1 MARLPIPGSDSG
13 QWGTILN
20 DFLSQSHTADGK
32 LKTDSVTA
40 AQLASGSVVNSAI
53 ANGAVT
59 TAKIADGT
67 IASTKLDAS
76 AQASLVKADTAL
88 QPGGLALVA
97 TSGAYSDLS
106 GQPTLGT
113 AASTNSTDYAP
124 ALGLDENYVTDV
136 EKAALHAHS
145 NKTALD
151 LVSGT
156 NTGDQTL
163 PTWSTLANKP
173 AVIAAGA
180 TAADARSAIG
190 AGTSSFSG
198 SYSDL
203 TDKPTIPADAADHT
217 SGSATTGQV
226 LTADGSGGAAWE
238 SSASATGITVGLT
251 VVGWSANAQT
261 VTATGV
267 TASSLLV
274 VAPTPADQVAYVASG
289 IICTTQGTDSLTFTC
304 TTTPTTALDVQVVI
318 L

>member
-67 IASTKLDAS
+67 VTSSKLDAS

-163 PTWSTLANKP
+163 SGLGGAP
-173 AVIAAGA
+173 ASGQATVNAL
-180 TAADARSAIG
+180 TAAATVTVPATHSMHTLTMTQNTTLVFSNPTAGHAFTLKLSGAFTPTFPASVSWAGGSAPTYASG
-190 AGTSSFSG
+190 KVYVFATFDAGTSW
-198 SYSDL
+198 
-203 TDKPTIPADAADHT
+203 I
-217 SGSATTGQV
+217 GSA
-226 LTADGSGGAAWE
+226 L
-238 SSASATGITVGLT
+238 
-251 VVGWSANAQT
+251 
-261 VTATGV
+261 
-267 TASSLLV
+267 
-274 VAPTPADQVAYVASG
+274 
-289 IICTTQGTDSLTFTC
+289 
-304 TTTPTTALDVQVVI
+304 
-318 L
+318 